1 MEMPPPDHLP
11 SVTVIYFLKKLWWAP
26 TLHSTVYHE
35 PQVITKMNKK
45 QLFSSEHIH
54 SGEGNKYA
62 QKYKYKV
69 HLANALLARVE
80 MKLMR
85 A

>member
-1 MEMPPPDHLP
+1 M
-11 SVTVIYFLKKLWWAP
+11 
-26 TLHSTVYHE
+26 
-35 PQVITKMNKK
+35 MNKK

-54 SGEGNKYA
+54 SGKGNKYA
-62 QKYKYKV
+62 QKYKYKA

>member
-1 MEMPPPDHLP
+1 M
-11 SVTVIYFLKKLWWAP
+11 Y
-26 TLHSTVYHE
+26 YE
-35 PQVITKMNKK
+35 PRVITMMNKK

-54 SGEGNKYA
+54 SGEDNKYA
-62 QKYKYKV
+62 QKYKYKA

-80 MKLMR
+80 IKLMR